1 MSLSEFAAIG
11 KDNYID
17 LTVDA
22 GSRTVFFHPFKR
34 MSEIGNLLRVPASL
48 RQETALGM
56 AMIFRSLRAIGL
68 LTALVFSVPVL
79 AADTA
84 THLKGLWLTTD
95 YPSVAARAGDST
107 TVKLKLQNYGLP
119 PERVTLSVDGVPN
132 GWQATVLGG
141 GAPVTAA
148 MPATD
153 DNVQLQL
160 RLDIPAGVAATT
172 QTVTV
177 RAKAQDANVALPI
190 DVSVGQ
196 VLPAKLV
203 LKAKNPSLIGT
214 AKTSFEF
221 QFNVANQSDRD
232 VIVKFAANAP
242 KGFQTTFTEAYGT
255 QEIASI
261 PIEAG
266 KDKDLKVK
274 VQPPAQAPADSY
286 PVAVQVSAD
295 DATADA
301 TMVMQITGQSA
312 LKLTGQDGRLSTNAV
327 AGATT
332 PVALT
337 LSNDGSA
344 AAQDIALTSSPPSD
358 WKVTF
363 QPDKVAELD
372 PGQKIDVQ
380 AELTPSTKAVAGD
393 YMTTFR
399 ANGSG
404 SDSSSADIRVTV
416 STSTMWGIVG
426 VAIVAIALLLAV
438 GAVARFGRR

>member
-1 MSLSEFAAIG
+1 MMSR
-11 KDNYID
+11 
-17 LTVDA
+17 LTSIA
-22 GSRTVFFHPFKR
+22 GL
-34 MSEIGNLLRVPASL
+34 IL
-48 RQETALGM
+48 
-56 AMIFRSLRAIGL
+56 
-68 LTALVFSVPVL
+68 ALVFSL
-79 AADTA
+79 QAFAADA
-84 THLKGLWLTTD
+84 PPTHLKGLWLTTD

-119 PERVTLSVDGVPN
+119 PQRVALSIDGVPN
-132 GWQATVLGG
+132 GWKAAVLGG
-141 GAPVTAA
+141 GAPITAA

-160 RLDIPAGVAATT
+160 RLDIPAGVAVST
-172 QTVTV
+172 QTVTI
-177 RAKAQDANVALPI
+177 RAKSQDASVALPI
-190 DVSVGQ
+190 DVNVGQ

-232 VIVKFAANAP
+232 LIVKFAANAP
-242 KGFQTTFTEAYGT
+242 KGFQTTFTEAYGS

-261 PIEAG
+261 PVEAG

-274 VQPPAQAPADSY
+274 VQPPAQIQAASY
-286 PVAVQVSAD
+286 PVSVQVAAE

-301 TMVMQITGQSA
+301 TMVMQITGQSQ
-312 LKLTGQDGRLSTNAV
+312 LKLTGQDGRLSTTAE
-327 AGATT
+327 AGTT
-332 PVALT
+332 SPVALT

-344 AAQDIALTSSPPSD
+344 PAQEIALSSSPPSD

-380 AELTPSTKAVAGD
+380 AQLTPSSKAVAGD

-416 STSTMWGIVG
+416 STSTAWGIIGVG
-426 VAIVAIALLLAV
+426 IVAIALLIAV